1 MRIYKTSFWEEI
13 LFSFRNQFLF
23 IFINE
28 IIAWKRNNNKETL
41 SRGNLCGW
49 VRDGRENF
57 SENLVDDAIARCSF
71 SP

>member
-1 MRIYKTSFWEEI
+1 M
-13 LFSFRNQFLF
+13 
-23 IFINE
+23 
-28 IIAWKRNNNKETL
+28 IAWKRNNNKETF

-49 VRDGRENF
+49 VRDGRENV